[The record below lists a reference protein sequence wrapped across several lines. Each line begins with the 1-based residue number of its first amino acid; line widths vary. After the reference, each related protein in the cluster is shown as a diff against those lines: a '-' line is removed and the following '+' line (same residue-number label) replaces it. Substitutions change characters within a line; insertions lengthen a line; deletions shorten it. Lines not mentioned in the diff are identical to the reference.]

1 MFLSMVTQY
10 QEIFSRNS
18 FFCMNQSTSQRI
30 IREFLLDV
38 HCLVY
43 KIPDYEY
50 VLNHENLWIVKN
62 RQ

>member
-50 VLNHENLWIVKN
+50 VLNHENL
-62 RQ
+62 